1 MAMHVIVTGLIA
13 IKIGDVGQFFM
24 KKSDIFSGIGSGVLI
39 FICAWMIVY
48 NVVYTLWTSQIKETT
63 LQMKKSIGVEKLWK

>member
-48 NVVYTLWTSQIKETT
+48 NVVYTL
-63 LQMKKSIGVEKLWK
+63 